1 MRTLKEPE
9 QRQRQK
15 PKQGVG
21 IRDWRLVTGGK
32 AATWAALKNYKV
44 QALGIPWRANLV
56 VHVTRR
62 RFGNKTQR
70 WRQVEDKAKRE
81 REDEIC

>member
-9 QRQRQK
+9 QSQK
-15 PKQGVG
+15 PEQGVG

-32 AATWAALKNYKV
+32 AATWVALKNYKV

-62 RFGNKTQR
+62 RFGNKAQR
-70 WRQVEDKAKRE
+70 RRQVEDKARE

>member
-15 PKQGVG
+15 QEQGVG

-44 QALGIPWRANLV
+44 LALGIPWRANLV

-70 WRQVEDKAKRE
+70 RRQVEDKARE
-81 REDEIC
+81 RERG